1 MLDYDLFILDI
12 NYVVLDITNILGI
25 MTVTIQLFS
34 WRQISAAIEK
44 IKSDINKDKIDRVI
58 QIAAMNREYNEMQ
71 IVLLKQLKSFLKNT
85 KSKLKREQIDRYY
98 FDVLLLKLHEITLVN
113 DYFYS
118 EDIIKRNDFIE
129 SIITPFLRISLKYF
143 DYINSEEVLKST
155 KSDTTY
161 IQKVD
166 ILPVIRFIEN
176 TKKNKKFD
184 PKLIEEAESLYKQIC
199 IV

>member
-1 MLDYDLFILDI
+1 
-12 NYVVLDITNILGI
+12 

>member
-85 KSKLKREQIDRYY
+85 KSKLKREQIDRFY

>member
-143 DYINSEEVLKST
+143 DYINSEEGLKST